1 MPPKKHTSAQD
12 KKRIYDAHMRG
23 EDAMLLGRQLSIKEN
38 TVRAMIR
45 TISARNGKISVKQ
58 GGSHYMK
65 VTSEMKTK
73 IEEIIS
79 ENCTL
84 TLPEINLRLQKE
96 QPNEERITTKTIER
110 ILNGL
115 FYTVK
120 DTVVHPYERNCQRI
134 KDAREEYAEF
144 SLETG
149 ILTAHHIFID
159 KTGFNV
165 WTKRGKGR
173 SKKGVPATLVTH
185 GQRGQNITLILA
197 ISPQLGVVHHD
208 LVDGV

>member
-1 MPPKKHTSAQD
+1 
-12 KKRIYDAHMRG
+12 
-23 EDAMLLGRQLSIKEN
+23 
-38 TVRAMIR
+38 MIR

-96 QPNEERITTKTIER
+96 LRNEERITTKTIER

-134 KDAREEYAEF
+134 KDARKENAEF
-144 SLETG
+144 FLETG
-149 ILTAHHIFID
+149 ILTAHHTFL
-159 KTGFNV
+159 
-165 WTKRGKGR
+165 TKQDLMSGRKEGKVGR
-173 SKKGVPATLVTH
+173 KKVFQP
-185 GQRGQNITLILA
+185 R
-197 ISPQLGVVHHD
+197 
-208 LVDGV
+208 